1 MRTGTIAGVNC
12 TYPDEKIWSAE
23 RQIIRLE
30 RVSGSV
36 DSVLLKRRIPGQI
49 PWTNEELATYKLD
62 ANGKAAIDITDLAR
76 TYDYQD
82 AVDTNTSLY
91 ITLEFYAGDSLQG
104 TTSTYFYLG
113 GIINPAGV
121 YIPPF
126 NMPDALVVPPERIL
140 YAGLSDIR
148 SEFYPTTTTGITWAV
163 ENGTWATNKRWIDAI
178 ADFIIYRVKSG
189 QATISHKS
197 KFYQIGGNGFVG
209 CDKPAAA
216 VRWVSFTGVQRVH
229 HFLVRKPTITAAD
242 NYQLLTLDNTY
253 NEIKGRVDSLDL
265 YIDELIPYDL
275 WYYADVIT
283 SSKVEVTLDGTNWYQ
298 VQVTNKNVTIPTG
311 EMGNG
316 KLEITVNWRKYD
328 AVTM

>member
-1 MRTGTIAGVNC
+1 MRTTTIAGVNYK
-12 TYPDEKIWSAE
+12 YPDERIWSAE
-23 RQIIRLE
+23 RQILYLE
-30 RVSGSV
+30 RISGSV
-36 DSVLLKRRIPGQI
+36 DSAVLKRRIPGQI

-91 ITLEFYAGDSLQG
+91 ITLEFYASDSLQG
-104 TTSTYFYLG
+104 SSSTYFYLG

-126 NMPDALVVPPERIL
+126 VMPDALIVPPERIL
-140 YAGLSDIR
+140 YAGLTDIR
-148 SEFYPTTTTGITWAV
+148 SEFYPTTTTGLTWAV
-163 ENGTWATNKRWIDAI
+163 ENGIWAANKRFVDAI
-178 ADFIIYRVKSG
+178 GDFTIYRIKSG
-189 QATISHKS
+189 QDTIAHKS

-298 VQVTNKNVTIPTG
+298 VQVTNKNVAIPTG

>member
-1 MRTGTIAGVNC
+1 MIINILTATGTQS
-12 TYPDEKIWSAE
+12 IWKAE
-23 RQIIRLE
+23 RTIFYGKSSQEFGHPFNVWTDLH
-30 RVSGSV
+30 GSNAE
-36 DSVLLKRRIPGQI
+36 P
-49 PWTNEELATYKLD
+49 LATYTP
-62 ANGKAAIDITDLAR
+62 NGENEAYVDMTDYIRAYPNVGHVYFYNQTYFEAVIDIQVT
-76 TYDYQD
+76 
-82 AVDTNTSLY
+82 VV
-91 ITLEFYAGDSLQG
+91 
-104 TTSTYFYLG
+104 

-126 NMPDALVVPPERIL
+126 NMPDALIVPPERIL

-148 SEFYPTTTTGITWAV
+148 SEFYPTTTTGLTWAV
-163 ENGTWATNKRWIDAI
+163 ENGIWAANKRFVDAI
-178 ADFIIYRVKSG
+178 GDFTIYRIKSG
-189 QATISHKS
+189 QDTIAHKS

-298 VQVTNKNVTIPTG
+298 VQVTNKNVAIPTG